1 MAGVLL
7 AAWLC
12 TAAAPAQGG
21 HGYGCGAARPVAA
34 LRCGVGGHACNPRW
48 YYLWIDFR
56 EWMMK

>member
-12 TAAAPAQGG
+12 TAAAPAQDG
-21 HGYGCGAARPVAA
+21 HGAPRPALAHRCGA
-34 LRCGVGGHACNPRW
+34 GSHTCNPRW